1 MSPWR
6 GHLFAHKD
14 DLYLQHEWNK
24 NNTMDNEERE
34 KEAIKAEGI
43 DGEQK
48 LRERKEMATK
58 NKGWKRRQIKK

>member
-1 MSPWR
+1 
-6 GHLFAHKD
+6 
-14 DLYLQHEWNK
+14 
-24 NNTMDNEERE
+24 MDNEERE

-58 NKGWKRRQIKK
+58 NKG